1 VNFWGIINLKLL
13 LDVLFAIGFGLL
25 LFSRVKEQ
33 RTLWL
38 LRGYLFLVST
48 AWFIQRY
55 ADLPLTSKLIDAVV
69 LACSLSLAILWQGEL
84 RRLMELLGTG
94 RLAVLLG
101 NPPKE
106 FRATSTTITQLVDTA
121 GKLSQNRRGA
131 LIVVDLGSDLRP
143 EDFLYSGTNIEAQL
157 STDLL
162 INLFATDT
170 PLHDGA
176 VLVKGNKIIS
186 AGVIL
191 PLSRQGISRYGTRHL
206 AALGITERFDRCI
219 CIVVS
224 EETGT
229 LSLANQGKLER
240 PITSSRLQELL
251 VNLIGNQNSI
261 GTNKSSL
268 AIKKLV
274 KEVFQKVGIEE
285 SRLDSFPHQ
294 FSGGMR
300 QRVSIAMALALKP
313 KLLIADEPT
322 TSLDTITSFEIMQE
336 IIHLCNEFDTTLILI
351 SHDINLAAKWCKKVA
366 IIEKGSIVEKGN
378 VSDLSCKTAVHHR
391 KVANH
396 Y

>member
-1 VNFWGIINLKLL
+1 M
-13 LDVLFAIGFGLL
+13 FAAGFGLL

-38 LRGYLFLVST
+38 LRGYLFLVSL

-55 ADLPLTSKLIDAVV
+55 ANLPLTTKLLDAVV

-94 RLAVLLG
+94 RLAVILG
-101 NPPKE
+101 NPSKE
-106 FRATSTTITQLVDTA
+106 FSATTTTVNQIVEAA

-131 LIVVDLGSDLRP
+131 LVVVDFGSDLRP
-143 EDFLYSGTNIEAQL
+143 EDFLYSGINIEAQL
-157 STDLL
+157 STELL

-206 AALGITERFDRCI
+206 AALGISERFERCI

-251 VNLIGNQNSI
+251 IDFIGNSNSQSI
-261 GTNKSSL
+261 SKSSTNRN
-268 AIKKLV
+268 V
-274 KEVFQKVGIEE
+274 T
-285 SRLDSFPHQ
+285 S
-294 FSGGMR
+294 
-300 QRVSIAMALALKP
+300 P
-313 KLLIADEPT
+313 K
-322 TSLDTITSFEIMQE
+322 
-336 IIHLCNEFDTTLILI
+336 
-351 SHDINLAAKWCKKVA
+351 
-366 IIEKGSIVEKGN
+366 N
-378 VSDLSCKTAVHHR
+378 VSTDIISNIAIDKTI
-391 KVANH
+391 KNSD
-396 Y
+396 

>member
-1 VNFWGIINLKLL
+1 MNFWGLINLKLL
-13 LDVLFAIGFGLL
+13 LDVLFAVGFGLL

-38 LRGYLFLVST
+38 LRGYLFLVSS
-48 AWFIQRY
+48 AWFIQRFAY
-55 ADLPLTSKLIDAVV
+55 LPLTSKLIDAVV

-106 FRATSTTITQLVDTA
+106 FRATSTTITQLVDAA

-131 LIVVDLGSDLRP
+131 LMVVDYGSDLRP

-251 VNLIGNQNSI
+251 VNLIGNQKSI
-261 GTNKSSL
+261 GTSKSSL
-268 AIKKLV
+268 
-274 KEVFQKVGIEE
+274 G
-285 SRLDSFPHQ
+285 
-294 FSGGMR
+294 
-300 QRVSIAMALALKP
+300 
-313 KLLIADEPT
+313 
-322 TSLDTITSFEIMQE
+322 
-336 IIHLCNEFDTTLILI
+336 
-351 SHDINLAAKWCKKVA
+351 
-366 IIEKGSIVEKGN
+366 
-378 VSDLSCKTAVHHR
+378 KTAVSKKPDPNDNIISDTDKKESSNSESFTYKR
-391 KVANH
+391 D
-396 Y
+396 

>member
-1 VNFWGIINLKLL
+1 MSFWGFLNLKLL
-13 LDVLFAIGFGLL
+13 LDVFFAAGFGML

-38 LRGYLFLVST
+38 LRGYLFLVSL
-48 AWFIQRY
+48 AWFVQRF
-55 ADLPLTSKLIDAVV
+55 ASLPLTSKLIDALVI
-69 LACSLSLAILWQGEL
+69 ACSLSLAILWQGEL

-94 RLAVLLG
+94 RLTVLLG

-106 FRATSTTITQLVDTA
+106 FRANSNAVNQLVDAA

-131 LIVVDLGSDLRP
+131 LMVVDLGSDLRP
-143 EDFLYSGTNIEAQL
+143 EDFLYSGIKIDALL

-176 VLVKGNKIIS
+176 ILVKGNKIIS

-251 VNLIGNQNSI
+251 NDFIGGLTNQSI
-261 GTNKSSL
+261 SKSSTNRNVL
-268 AIKKLV
+268 MPKK
-274 KEVFQKVGIEE
+274 ETIDII
-285 SRLDSFPHQ
+285 S
-294 FSGGMR
+294 
-300 QRVSIAMALALKP
+300 SIAVDKSV
-313 KLLIADEPT
+313 K
-322 TSLDTITSFEIMQE
+322 
-336 IIHLCNEFDTTLILI
+336 N
-351 SHDINLAAKWCKKVA
+351 
-366 IIEKGSIVEKGN
+366 
-378 VSDLSCKTAVHHR
+378 SD
-391 KVANH
+391 
-396 Y
+396 

>member
-1 VNFWGIINLKLL
+1 MNFWGLINLKLL
-13 LDVLFAIGFGLL
+13 LDVLFAVGFGLL

-55 ADLPLTSKLIDAVV
+55 AYLPLTSKLIDAVV

-106 FRATSTTITQLVDTA
+106 FRAASTTIIQLVDAA
-121 GKLSQNRRGA
+121 GKLSQNRKGA

-143 EDFLYSGTNIEAQL
+143 EDFLYSGTSIDAQL

-176 VLVKGNKIIS
+176 VLIKGNKIVS

-251 VNLIGNQNSI
+251 VNLIGNQSPLSISKTSLNKTTSSQNIGSSDNITNNVNDKNS
-261 GTNKSSL
+261 NKSESL
-268 AIKKLV
+268 SNIK
-274 KEVFQKVGIEE
+274 
-285 SRLDSFPHQ
+285 D
-294 FSGGMR
+294 
-300 QRVSIAMALALKP
+300 
-313 KLLIADEPT
+313 
-322 TSLDTITSFEIMQE
+322 
-336 IIHLCNEFDTTLILI
+336 
-351 SHDINLAAKWCKKVA
+351 
-366 IIEKGSIVEKGN
+366 
-378 VSDLSCKTAVHHR
+378 
-391 KVANH
+391 
-396 Y
+396 

>member
-1 VNFWGIINLKLL
+1 
-13 LDVLFAIGFGLL
+13 
-25 LFSRVKEQ
+25 
-33 RTLWL
+33 
-38 LRGYLFLVST
+38 
-48 AWFIQRY
+48 
-55 ADLPLTSKLIDAVV
+55 
-69 LACSLSLAILWQGEL
+69 
-84 RRLMELLGTG
+84 MELLGTG
-94 RLAVLLG
+94 RLTVLLG

-106 FRATSTTITQLVDTA
+106 FRATSTTISQLVDTA

-229 LSLANQGKLER
+229 LLSL
-240 PITSSRLQELL
+240 
-251 VNLIGNQNSI
+251 
-261 GTNKSSL
+261 
-268 AIKKLV
+268 
-274 KEVFQKVGIEE
+274 
-285 SRLDSFPHQ
+285 
-294 FSGGMR
+294 
-300 QRVSIAMALALKP
+300 
-313 KLLIADEPT
+313 
-322 TSLDTITSFEIMQE
+322 
-336 IIHLCNEFDTTLILI
+336 IHI
-351 SHDINLAAKWCKKVA
+351 
-366 IIEKGSIVEKGN
+366 
-378 VSDLSCKTAVHHR
+378 
-391 KVANH
+391 
-396 Y
+396 

>member
-1 VNFWGIINLKLL
+1 MSFWGFLNLKLL
-13 LDVLFAIGFGLL
+13 LDVFFAAGFGML

-38 LRGYLFLVST
+38 LRGYLFLVSL
-48 AWFIQRY
+48 AWFVQRF
-55 ADLPLTSKLIDAVV
+55 ASLPLTSKLIDALVI
-69 LACSLSLAILWQGEL
+69 ACSLSLAILWQGEL

-94 RLAVLLG
+94 RLTVLLG

-106 FRATSTTITQLVDTA
+106 FRANSNAVNQLVDAA

-131 LIVVDLGSDLRP
+131 LMVVDLGSDLRP
-143 EDFLYSGTNIEAQL
+143 EDFLYSGIKIDALL

-176 VLVKGNKIIS
+176 ILVKGNKIIS

-251 VNLIGNQNSI
+251 NDFIGGLTNQSISKSSTNRNVSMPKKETIDIISSI
-261 GTNKSSL
+261 GVDKS
-268 AIKKLV
+268 V
-274 KEVFQKVGIEE
+274 K
-285 SRLDSFPHQ
+285 
-294 FSGGMR
+294 
-300 QRVSIAMALALKP
+300 
-313 KLLIADEPT
+313 
-322 TSLDTITSFEIMQE
+322 
-336 IIHLCNEFDTTLILI
+336 N
-351 SHDINLAAKWCKKVA
+351 
-366 IIEKGSIVEKGN
+366 
-378 VSDLSCKTAVHHR
+378 SD
-391 KVANH
+391 
-396 Y
+396 

>member
-1 VNFWGIINLKLL
+1 VNFWGFLNLKLF
-13 LDVLFAIGFGLL
+13 LDVFFAAGFGML

-38 LRGYLFLVST
+38 LRGYLFLVSL
-48 AWFIQRY
+48 AWFVQRY
-55 ADLPLTSKLIDAVV
+55 ATLPLTSKLIDALV

-94 RLAVLLG
+94 RLTVLLG

-106 FRATSTTITQLVDTA
+106 FRANSNAINQLVEAA

-131 LIVVDLGSDLRP
+131 LMVVDLGSDLRP
-143 EDFLYSGTNIEAQL
+143 EDFLYSGINIDAQL

-176 VLVKGNKIIS
+176 ILVKGNKIIS

-206 AALGITERFDRCI
+206 AALGITERFERCI

-251 VNLIGNQNSI
+251 NDFVGNSNSQTI
-261 GTNKSSL
+261 SKSSTN
-268 AIKKLV
+268 
-274 KEVFQKVGIEE
+274 
-285 SRLDSFPHQ
+285 R
-294 FSGGMR
+294 
-300 QRVSIAMALALKP
+300 
-313 KLLIADEPT
+313 
-322 TSLDTITSFEIMQE
+322 
-336 IIHLCNEFDTTLILI
+336 
-351 SHDINLAAKWCKKVA
+351 
-366 IIEKGSIVEKGN
+366 N
-378 VSDLSCKTAVHHR
+378 VSMPKKETADIISSVGED
-391 KVANH
+391 KSVKKSD
-396 Y
+396 

>member
-1 VNFWGIINLKLL
+1 MNFWGFINLKFL
-13 LDVLFAIGFGLL
+13 LDVLFAVGFGLL
-25 LFSRVKEQ
+25 LFSRVKEK

-38 LRGYLFLVST
+38 LRGYLFLVSF

-55 ADLPLTSKLIDAVV
+55 AHLPLTSKLIDAVV

-106 FRATSTTITQLVDTA
+106 FRATSTTITHLVDAA
-121 GKLSQNRRGA
+121 GKLSQNRKGA

-143 EDFLYSGTNIEAQL
+143 EDFLYSGTNIDAQL

-176 VLVKGNKIIS
+176 VLVKGNKIVS
-186 AGVIL
+186 AGIIL

-229 LSLANQGKLER
+229 LSLSNQGKLER

-251 VNLIGNQNSI
+251 INLVGNQNSL
-261 GTNKSSL
+261 GTSKSSL
-268 AIKKLV
+268 NKNSSS
-274 KEVFQKVGIEE
+274 QKTSTNDNITRKTIEY
-285 SRLDSFPHQ
+285 DSDKSKPENL
-294 FSGGMR
+294 S
-300 QRVSIAMALALKP
+300 SIN
-313 KLLIADEPT
+313 D
-322 TSLDTITSFEIMQE
+322 
-336 IIHLCNEFDTTLILI
+336 
-351 SHDINLAAKWCKKVA
+351 
-366 IIEKGSIVEKGN
+366 
-378 VSDLSCKTAVHHR
+378 
-391 KVANH
+391 
-396 Y
+396 

>member
-1 VNFWGIINLKLL
+1 MNFWGFINLKLL
-13 LDVLFAIGFGLL
+13 LDVLFAVGFGLL

-38 LRGYLFLVST
+38 LRGYLFLVSF

-55 ADLPLTSKLIDAVV
+55 AYLPLTSKLIDAVV

-106 FRATSTTITQLVDTA
+106 FRATSNTVNQLVDAA
-121 GKLSQNRRGA
+121 GKLSQNRKGS

-143 EDFLYSGTNIEAQL
+143 EDFLYSGINIEAQL

-229 LSLANQGKLER
+229 ISLANQGKLER

-251 VNLIGNQNSI
+251 IKLVGNQNPLSAS
-261 GTNKSSL
+261 KSS
-268 AIKKLV
+268 ANK
-274 KEVFQKVGIEE
+274 
-285 SRLDSFPHQ
+285 
-294 FSGGMR
+294 
-300 QRVSIAMALALKP
+300 
-313 KLLIADEPT
+313 T
-322 TSLDTITSFEIMQE
+322 TSSQNINTGDNITIENSNKAESKNNIQ
-336 IIHLCNEFDTTLILI
+336 D
-351 SHDINLAAKWCKKVA
+351 NL
-366 IIEKGSIVEKGN
+366 
-378 VSDLSCKTAVHHR
+378 
-391 KVANH
+391 
-396 Y
+396 